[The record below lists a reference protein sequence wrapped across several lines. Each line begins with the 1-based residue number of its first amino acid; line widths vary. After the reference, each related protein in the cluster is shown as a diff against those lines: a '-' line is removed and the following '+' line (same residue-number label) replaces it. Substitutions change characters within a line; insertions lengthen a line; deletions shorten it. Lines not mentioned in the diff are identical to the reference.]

1 MCCLLAVEDHRNF
14 LQWLSTTVHEAVQTA
29 DEHERLKGV
38 IRELKAG
45 IEDRFALAAVQVG
58 RCLVTCCT
66 SLQAHIITVILAV
79 AVLAAACHLATLT
92 ALPLSTWVKR
102 QHCHSDWSCT

>member
-1 MCCLLAVEDHRNF
+1 MEDHRNF
-14 LQWLSTTVHEAVQTA
+14 LQWLSTTVQEAVQTA

-58 RCLVTCCT
+58 RM
-66 SLQAHIITVILAV
+66 
-79 AVLAAACHLATLT
+79 
-92 ALPLSTWVKR
+92 
-102 QHCHSDWSCT
+102 

>member
-14 LQWLSTTVHEAVQTA
+14 LQWLSTTVQEAVQTA

-45 IEDRFALAAVQVG
+45 IEDRFSLAAVQVG
-58 RCLVTCCT
+58 RCLVTCYT
-66 SLQAHIITVILAV
+66 LLQTTTVCIITVVLAV
-79 AVLAAACHLATLT
+79 TVLT
-92 ALPLSTWVKR
+92 AAR
-102 QHCHSDWSCT
+102 QG